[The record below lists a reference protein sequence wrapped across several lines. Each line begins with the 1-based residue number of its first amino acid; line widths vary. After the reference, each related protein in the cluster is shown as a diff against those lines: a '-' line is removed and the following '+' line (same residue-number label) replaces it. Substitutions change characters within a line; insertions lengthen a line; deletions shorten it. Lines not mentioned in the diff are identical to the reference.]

1 MCFHK
6 FHKALKTCSW
16 ENKGQQYG
24 EIEVDVHY
32 ISMYVLHTYVYIYL
46 YIYILYRVY
55 EYVYVS
61 NYETRMA
68 TAKHIARCEGKYTL
82 DNDCLQTGCAGR
94 IRMPSLYFN
103 ILQGSPSSRRSYS

>member
-1 MCFHK
+1 MFPQVPQSAEDMLLGKQRSAIWRNRGGCTLH
-6 FHKALKTCSW
+6 
-16 ENKGQQYG
+16 
-24 EIEVDVHY
+24 IDVCITY
-32 ISMYVLHTYVYIYL
+32 ICIHIS
-46 YIYILYRVY
+46 IYILYRVY